1 VSLCLYSK
9 SLFLLF
15 SLPRYF
21 FTSLLLYFYPS
32 SMFPRPRTIDSEPA
46 LYEAAIKI
54 LMRRAHSVSEMK
66 KALIRR
72 TADEGLIKKVISRL
86 KQNGYID
93 DARYAKQFARQ
104 RTELRKQGKFRVARE
119 LRARGVPD
127 HHIEAALEEAAKDT
141 DEAAIIRQ
149 RIERKLKLFRGE
161 VDDRKIAS
169 LYRSLLRLGFPADL
183 IRRELRSIAR
193 EEVPEVEANLE

>member
-1 VSLCLYSK
+1 
-9 SLFLLF
+9 
-15 SLPRYF
+15 
-21 FTSLLLYFYPS
+21 
-32 SMFPRPRTIDSEPA
+32 MFPRPRTIDSEPA

-72 TADEGLIKKVISRL
+72 TADEDLIKKVIARL
-86 KQNGYID
+86 KQNGLID

-141 DEAAIIRQ
+141 DEAAVIRQ

-169 LYRSLLRLGFPADL
+169 LFRSLLRLGFPADL
-183 IRRELRSIAR
+183 IRRELKSFSTAN
-193 EEVPEVEANLE
+193 VPEEETE